1 MKKYVLTLMILAIS
15 IVAEAGIVVCH
26 NNGEV
31 INFRLRGN
39 QEHGCLWFDAG
50 QGVTQGEYDRVAG
63 LLKNTKRT
71 YLKVFNGI
79 VEEKTLT
86 EKQQADADEALAIN
100 AIKLQEVNKFNVSN
114 EDIIT
119 ALIQTINKRLPTNK
133 INKQEIIDTI
143 KINNGL

>member
-1 MKKYVLTLMILAIS
+1 
-15 IVAEAGIVVCH
+15 
-26 NNGEV
+26 
-31 INFRLRGN
+31 
-39 QEHGCLWFDAG
+39 
-50 QGVTQGEYDRVAG
+50 
-63 LLKNTKRT
+63 
-71 YLKVFNGI
+71 
-79 VEEKTLT
+79 
-86 EKQQADADEALAIN
+86 LAIN